1 MRRCNASGLMGRSG
15 NPVGVICPGRSGS
28 TSLSSPDSSVE
39 FTSVISISSFS
50 LSCAGVAGKC
60 CRRLGIRIPFI
71 GDVVVLDCDVCVSVV
86 GAWLRFGEIL
96 VRFVPC
102 STLCC

>member
-1 MRRCNASGLMGRSG
+1 MRRCNASGMIGRSG

-50 LSCAGVAGKC
+50 LSCAGVAGNC
-60 CRRLGIRIPFI
+60 CRRFGIRIPFT
-71 GDVVVLDCDVCVSVV
+71 GDVVCLDCDVCGFVL
-86 GAWLRFGEIL
+86 GA
-96 VRFVPC
+96 
-102 STLCC
+102 